1 MSSNDR
7 ADLPAAATAGPSWQD
22 RWQAGQIG
30 FHKPEPHDLLVRH
43 QPDLKGRAR
52 VYVPLCGKSVDL
64 VWLFEHGHDVV
75 GSEFVPEA
83 VAAFFAEQTEALEA
97 KPTSVVFG
105 DVVLHEVPGL
115 RIVQGDAFA
124 VDTAILGGSVDAV
137 WDRAALVAIDPD
149 RRADYVT
156 ALKRVLTR
164 DGVIVLVT
172 FSYDQ
177 AKMDGPPWSIDR
189 AEVERLFG
197 ADFTIEAGVRRAEAP
212 GPRFVAAGISD
223 VEEGSFVLRRR
234 G

>member
-1 MSSNDR
+1 MSSTK
-7 ADLPAAATAGPSWQD
+7 ADPQADQGSDNPWAQ
-22 RWQAGQIG
+22 RWKSGQIG
-30 FHKPEPHDLLVRH
+30 FHKPRPHDLLLRH
-43 QPDLKGRAR
+43 AAELKGRAR

-75 GSEFVPEA
+75 GSEFVAEA
-83 VAAFFAEQTEALEA
+83 VAAFFAEQREALDA
-97 KPTSVVFG
+97 AATSVVFG

-124 VDTAILGGSVDAV
+124 VDTAMLGGSIDAV

-149 RRADYVT
+149 RRGDYVA
-156 ALKRVLTR
+156 ALKRVLAK

-177 AKMDGPPWSIDR
+177 AKLDGPPWSIDR

-197 ADFTIEAGVRRAEAP
+197 ADFVIEDGVRRAEPP
-212 GPRFVAAGISD
+212 GPRFQAAGVDD
-223 VEEGSFVLRRR
+223 VEERSFVLRRR
-234 G
+234 

>member
-1 MSSNDR
+1 MTSDDR
-7 ADLPAAATAGPSWQD
+7 ADLPAAAPAGPTWQD

-30 FHKPEPHDLLVRH
+30 FHKPEAHDLLLKH
-43 QPDLKGRAR
+43 QPEFKGRAR

-75 GSEFVPEA
+75 GCEFVPQA
-83 VAAFFAEQTEALEA
+83 VAAFFAEQRAALDA
-97 KPTSVVFG
+97 QPTSVIFG
-105 DVVLHEVPGL
+105 DVVLHDVPGL

-124 VDTAILGGSVDAV
+124 ADTASLGGSVDAV

-156 ALKRVLTR
+156 ALKRVLAK

-177 AKMDGPPWSIDR
+177 AKLDGPPWSIDG

-197 ADFTIEAGVRRAEAP
+197 ADFTIEAGERRAEAP
-212 GPRFVAAGISD
+212 GPRFQAAGITD
-223 VEEGSFVLRRR
+223 VEERSFVLRRR